1 MGWIQ
6 KSWWSLKGGSFSG
19 TQEPLEVHQVLF
31 FFQTKMLLW
40 SDKSDKLQKVFA
52 LNWKCRHVSIPF
64 EGSNWLLMKLE
75 PVNTRVTEHLM
86 MVYLTILIWLLSS
99 GWWWLFDV
107 PNMKSYMWMGKW
119 CSVGSSSHTSN
130 LDNGLTVYVAALMLS
145 FTLVIIVSSCVCLL
159 RSYSLLASS
168 D

>member
-1 MGWIQ
+1 MLPRNVCKTRLLHGCELQCFSENCVHVSTLYI
-6 KSWWSLKGGSFSG
+6 SCIRGRVECPSASIMSLETDLKLVIKNGLNTKVLMIIKGRIIFRNPRTTGGASGS
-19 TQEPLEVHQVLF
+19 F

-86 MVYLTILIWLLSS
+86 MVYLTILI
-99 GWWWLFDV
+99 
-107 PNMKSYMWMGKW
+107 
-119 CSVGSSSHTSN
+119 
-130 LDNGLTVYVAALMLS
+130 
-145 FTLVIIVSSCVCLL
+145 
-159 RSYSLLASS
+159 
-168 D
+168 